1 VAAFDLGSKNRLTR
15 YDLERFPGT
24 TLRDRLGRAVCEAG
38 CLPRKEF
45 FEAWEL
51 ARRVRRRISGRRI
64 VDVAGGHGLL
74 GQMLWLLDQSSASVL
89 VVDRQIPASAHTLHE
104 ALSRE
109 WPRLS
114 GRVEYR
120 ASDLSAVA
128 LSCHDLVV
136 SCHACGALTDTV
148 IAAAVAAQAAVAVMP
163 CCHDAAASPV
173 GPLTGWMDEALAID
187 ALRAVQLS
195 QAGYTVTTTEIPS
208 EITPKH
214 RVLMGVSLSSSPMSG
229 TETTAPVGNMP
240 DRRARTRGAQE

>member
-1 VAAFDLGSKNRLTR
+1 MPLSGSRWNRPASVADFDLGSKNRLTR
-15 YDLERFPGT
+15 YDLNRFPGT

-89 VVDRQIPASAHTLHE
+89 VVDRQMPPSAHTLHE
-104 ALSRE
+104 ALARE
-109 WPRLS
+109 WPRLA
-114 GRVEYR
+114 GRVDYR
-120 ASDLSAVA
+120 TSDLSAVA

-187 ALRAVQLS
+187 TLRAVQLA
-195 QAGYTVTTTEIPS
+195 QAGYAVTTTEIPR

-214 RVLMGVSLSSSPMSG
+214 RVLIGV
-229 TETTAPVGNMP
+229 PVGASGMSAGAP
-240 DRRARTRGAQE
+240 DVQ